1 MPAAS
6 NRRKLDAVAERV
18 DALRADTDK
27 VAEMENRLRA
37 FAARAS
43 VRFADDGM
51 VEVAINAS
59 LGRKFF
65 EAIHADEAF
74 HENLHQLD
82 EESEFLHR
90 NNQRIILF
98 AEMAFHELRGLP
110 FHQLALG

>member
-18 DALRADTDK
+18 DALRADADQ
-27 VAEMENRLRA
+27 VAEVESRLRA

-51 VEVAINAS
+51 VAVAISAT

-65 EAIHADEAF
+65 EAIDADEAF

-82 EESEFLHR
+82 EESEFLYR

-98 AEMAFHELRGLP
+98 AEVAFHKLRGLP
-110 FHQLALG
+110 LHQLALR